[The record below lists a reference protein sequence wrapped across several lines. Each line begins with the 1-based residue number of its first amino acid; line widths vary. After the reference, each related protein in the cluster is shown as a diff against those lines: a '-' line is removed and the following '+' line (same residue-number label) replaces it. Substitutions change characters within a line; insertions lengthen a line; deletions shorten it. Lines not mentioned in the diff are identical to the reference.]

1 MNCGFIFIIVI
12 LILLLLL
19 NKFMYY
25 LDNYGEGYEDE
36 TGFHKGKDPR
46 NK

>member
-1 MNCGFIFIIVI
+1 
-12 LILLLLL
+12 
-19 NKFMYY
+19 MYY